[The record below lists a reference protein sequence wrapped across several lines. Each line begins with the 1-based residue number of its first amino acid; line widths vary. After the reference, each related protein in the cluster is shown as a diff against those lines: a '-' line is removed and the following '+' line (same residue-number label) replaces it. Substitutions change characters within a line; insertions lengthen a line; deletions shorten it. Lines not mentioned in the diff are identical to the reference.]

1 MFLQNPKELY
11 GIIFMMKSVLS
22 EQVYRGM
29 QCLCARVQ
37 GMQYPVRVKGSRLA
51 QFSGASP
58 LSTGYYLTLKA
69 ARNPLRCLSPFGEIS
84 KEWRNIKMKLT
95 RHNGRVGKNGAYN
108 PKHNDRSFNIN
119 NSEHINEERA
129 KENIYWDCFNGYR
142 TFYDKE
148 KECELA
154 NTFEEVEEL
163 YYSIHYKDFIE
174 GQNERNV
181 KNRHPERNRTTS
193 DILKHKKTCPEE
205 TIYQIGTLDN
215 HISPD
220 ILLQIVTDFMIEITE
235 RFGTHV
241 HILDW
246 ALHLD
251 ESTPHIHERHVF
263 DCENQYGELFPQQE
277 KALEKLGF
285 DLPNPGKPSGRN
297 NNRKMVFDSACRAL
311 LFDIAK
317 SYGLHLE
324 EEPEYGGR
332 KYLEKQD
339 YILTKQKEQLALQE
353 EKLEELTMKI
363 EDVEALIEE
372 FADITYDK
380 AVEVVTDAVKK
391 ETHLEDIRLVEESKN
406 WVLSPER
413 KASKK
418 EREYAAK
425 RLDGVIAKIKSAMQ
439 SAVQKIQNKL
449 MQPEVKRAGTEQ
461 IKAKARTSVLS
472 KLAKAK
478 IIADQK
484 NMERISQTNT
494 HSFRDNS

>member
-1 MFLQNPKELY
+1 
-11 GIIFMMKSVLS
+11 
-22 EQVYRGM
+22 
-29 QCLCARVQ
+29 
-37 GMQYPVRVKGSRLA
+37 
-51 QFSGASP
+51 
-58 LSTGYYLTLKA
+58 
-69 ARNPLRCLSPFGEIS
+69 
-84 KEWRNIKMKLT
+84 MKLT
-95 RHNGRVGKNGAYN
+95 RHNGRAGKNGAYN

-119 NSEHINEERA
+119 NSEHIDGERA
-129 KENIYWDCFNGYR
+129 KGNIYWDCFNGYR

-154 NTFEEVEEL
+154 NTFEKVEEL
-163 YYSIHYKDFIE
+163 YYSVHYKNFIE
-174 GQNERNV
+174 GQNKRNI

-215 HISPD
+215 HVEPD
-220 ILLQIVTDFMIEITE
+220 VLLQVVTDFMAEITE
-235 RFGTHV
+235 RFGSHV

-246 ALHLD
+246 ALHVD

-285 DLPNPGKPSGRN
+285 DLPNPEKPAGRN

-317 SYGLHLE
+317 SYGLQLE

-339 YILTKQKEQLALQE
+339 YILAKQKEQLALQE
-353 EKLEELTMKI
+353 EKFEELVMKI
-363 EDVEALIEE
+363 EDVETLIDEVS
-372 FADITYDK
+372 DIAYDK
-380 AVEVVTDAVKK
+380 AVEVVTATVKK
-391 ETHLEDIRLVEESKN
+391 ETHLEDIRLVEDSKN

-413 KASKK
+413 KASKR

-425 RLDGVIAKIKSAMQ
+425 RLDGVIAKIKNAMQ
-439 SAVQKIQNKL
+439 SAVQKIQSKL
-449 MQPEVKRAGTEQ
+449 MQPEVKKAGTEQ
-461 IKAKARTSVLS
+461 IKTKARASVLD
-472 KLAKAK
+472 KLNRKK
-478 IIADQK
+478 TEINEK
-484 NMERISQTNT
+484 SNPKSVNRENYHSQGL
-494 HSFRDNS
+494 

>member
-1 MFLQNPKELY
+1 
-11 GIIFMMKSVLS
+11 
-22 EQVYRGM
+22 
-29 QCLCARVQ
+29 
-37 GMQYPVRVKGSRLA
+37 
-51 QFSGASP
+51 
-58 LSTGYYLTLKA
+58 
-69 ARNPLRCLSPFGEIS
+69 
-84 KEWRNIKMKLT
+84 MKLT
-95 RHNGRVGKNGAYN
+95 RHNGRAGKNGAYN

-119 NSEHINEERA
+119 NSEHIDGERA

-148 KECELA
+148 NECELA

-163 YYSIHYKDFIE
+163 YYSIHYKNFIE
-174 GQNERNV
+174 GQNERNI
-181 KNRHPERNRTTS
+181 KNHHPERNRTTS

-215 HISPD
+215 HVSPD
-220 ILLQIVTDFMIEITE
+220 ILLQVVTDFMFEITE

-241 HILDW
+241 HILNW

-285 DLPNPGKPSGRN
+285 DLPKPDKPAGRN
-297 NNRKMVFDSACRAL
+297 NNRKMIFDSACRAL

-317 SYGLHLE
+317 NYGLQLE

-332 KYLEKQD
+332 KYLEKQE
-339 YILTKQKEQLALQE
+339 YILAKQKEQLALQE
-353 EKLEELTMKI
+353 EKLEELVMKI
-363 EDVEALIEE
+363 EDVETLIDEVS
-372 FADITYDK
+372 DIAYDK
-380 AVEVVTDAVKK
+380 AVEVVTATVKK
-391 ETHLEDIRLVEESKN
+391 ETHLEDIQLVEESKN

-425 RLDGVIAKIKSAMQ
+425 RLDGVITKIKNAMQ
-439 SAVQKIQNKL
+439 NAVQRIHNKL
-449 MQPEVKRAGTEQ
+449 MQPEVKKASTEQ
-461 IKAKARTSVLS
+461 IKTKARTSVLD
-472 KLAKAK
+472 KLNRKK
-478 IIADQK
+478 TEINEK
-484 NMERISQTNT
+484 TNPKSMNRNT
-494 HSFRDNS
+494 YHSHDL

>member
-1 MFLQNPKELY
+1 
-11 GIIFMMKSVLS
+11 
-22 EQVYRGM
+22 
-29 QCLCARVQ
+29 
-37 GMQYPVRVKGSRLA
+37 
-51 QFSGASP
+51 
-58 LSTGYYLTLKA
+58 
-69 ARNPLRCLSPFGEIS
+69 
-84 KEWRNIKMKLT
+84 MKLT
-95 RHNGRVGKNGAYN
+95 RHNGRAGKNGAYN

-119 NSEHINEERA
+119 NSEHIDEERA
-129 KENIYWDCFNGYR
+129 KGNIYWDCFNGYR

-154 NTFEEVEEL
+154 NTFEGVEEL
-163 YYSIHYKDFIE
+163 YYSIHYKNFIE
-174 GQNERNV
+174 GQNERNI

-215 HISPD
+215 HVSPN
-220 ILLQIVTDFMIEITE
+220 ILLQVVTNFMVEITE

-277 KALEKLGF
+277 NALEKLGF
-285 DLPNPGKPSGRN
+285 DLPNPEKPAGRN
-297 NNRKMVFDSACRAL
+297 NNRKMVFDSACRTL

-317 SYGLHLE
+317 NYGLQLE

-339 YILTKQKEQLALQE
+339 YILAKQKEQLALQE
-353 EKLEELTMKI
+353 EKLEELVMKI
-363 EDVEALIEE
+363 EDVESLIDEVS
-372 FADITYDK
+372 DIAYDK
-380 AVEVVTDAVKK
+380 AVEVVTATVKK

-418 EREYAAK
+418 EREYAVK
-425 RLDGVIAKIKSAMQ
+425 RLDGVIAKIKNAMQ
-439 SAVQKIQNKL
+439 NAVQKIQGN
-449 MQPEVKRAGTEQ
+449 
-461 IKAKARTSVLS
+461 TSS
-472 KLAKAK
+472 C
-478 IIADQK
+478 
-484 NMERISQTNT
+484 NQT
-494 HSFRDNS
+494 